1 MQAAR
6 AAARLAKA
14 VETALGEIGLS
25 MPQYRLLALLS
36 DGSAAATA
44 LADRLAVS
52 RPSITALVDG
62 LVERGLVERQADAA
76 DRRRV
81 SHVLTPVG
89 QRTLAQGD
97 EAIAARLAW
106 LTSHVDETQAAS
118 AMDGLMVWRDT
129 LDAARQQKVET
140 AR

>member
-6 AAARLAKA
+6 AAARLAKT
-14 VETALGEIGLS
+14 VETALGEVGLS

-36 DGSAAATA
+36 DGSSAATA

-62 LVERGLVERQADAA
+62 LVERGLVERQADVA

-81 SHVLTPVG
+81 THVLTALG
-89 QRTLAQGD
+89 QRTLAHGD
-97 EAIAARLAW
+97 DAIATRMTS
-106 LTSHVDETQAAS
+106 LTSHVDEARAAS
-118 AMDGLMVWRDT
+118 AFDGLVAWQET
-129 LDAARQQKVET
+129 LDAAREQKVEST
-140 AR
+140 R